1 MKASPVP
8 FIIACASVLVL
19 SLVALPVEAGKAA
32 AGKHDRSTKL
42 ANPAFI
48 RASETYKEGKFSD
61 ALKQFDYLDKNG
73 LCCDM
78 THYYIALCYQ
88 RMNQVGPALDHYQSV
103 VAYSAD
109 PRLRQY
115 AQTAFDQ
122 LSHYKAHRTYE
133 GQGNNFSRS
142 GGGGGSRFV
151 GGSSSGGGGGGGC

>member
-1 MKASPVP
+1 MKVSPAP
-8 FIIACASVLVL
+8 FILACVCVLAVY
-19 SLVALPVEAGKAA
+19 LVTPPVGHCKAA
-32 AGKHDRSTKL
+32 VGKHDRATKL

-48 RASETYKEGKFSD
+48 RASETYKEGRFSD

-133 GQGNNFSRS
+133 GQGNNFSRF
-142 GGGGGSRFV
+142 GGGSRY
-151 GGSSSGGGGGGGC
+151 GGGRPSGGGGGGGGC